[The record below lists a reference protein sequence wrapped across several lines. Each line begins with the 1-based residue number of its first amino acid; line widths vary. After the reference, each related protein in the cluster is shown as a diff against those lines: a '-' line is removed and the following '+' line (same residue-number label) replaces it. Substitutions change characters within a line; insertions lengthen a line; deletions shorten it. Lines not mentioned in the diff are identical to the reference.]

1 MNQKMNRLRTQEM
14 ELNVF
19 IARLYKLQRK
29 MIWMVLVSLVIWT
42 SVAIVDIEMGMNLL
56 WVLGINLFLLALII
70 IMDWELESSMIACAK
85 KRIQL
90 KETIL
95 INKNKYGIEE
105 NKKYNGD
112 DWRV

>member
-42 SVAIVDIEMGMNLL
+42 SIAIVDFEMGMNLL

-85 KRIQL
+85 K
-90 KETIL
+90 EFS
-95 INKNKYGIEE
+95 
-105 NKKYNGD
+105 
-112 DWRV
+112 